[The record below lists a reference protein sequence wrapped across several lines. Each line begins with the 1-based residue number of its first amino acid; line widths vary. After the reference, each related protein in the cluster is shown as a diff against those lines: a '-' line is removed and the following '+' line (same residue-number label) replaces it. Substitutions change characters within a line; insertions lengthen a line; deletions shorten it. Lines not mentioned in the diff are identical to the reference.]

1 MRVLPAPVGTGI
13 CFRRVDLE
21 GFSIEA
27 VGRNVAKVSYA
38 TSLMKRG
45 VLISTT
51 EHALSALMGTGI
63 DNAIIELDQ
72 LELPILDGSAKPFLD
87 AIHRVGI
94 KRQRRQRVYWRIT
107 RPVEIVEGDK
117 FLAVYPADHYSIS
130 YTIDFPRPIGLQTFD
145 LDLTGDAYESQIAP
159 ARTFGFLRDE
169 GALRNMGLIRGAS
182 EANAIV
188 LTDAG
193 VKNGP
198 LRFPDE
204 FVRHKIL
211 DLIGDLA
218 LLGHR
223 ILGKVVANRAG
234 HAMHTALVSRLLRD
248 HSLWDEAH
256 VSYEETSRS
265 LKEAAE
271 AAPAFARS

>member
-1 MRVLPAPVGTGI
+1 MRAH
-13 CFRRVDLE
+13 C
-21 GFSIEA
+21 A
-27 VGRNVAKVSYA
+27 
-38 TSLMKRG
+38 
-45 VLISTT
+45 
-51 EHALSALMGTGI
+51 
-63 DNAIIELDQ
+63 
-72 LELPILDGSAKPFLD
+72 
-87 AIHRVGI
+87 
-94 KRQRRQRVYWRIT
+94 
-107 RPVEIVEGDK
+107 
-117 FLAVYPADHYSIS
+117 
-130 YTIDFPRPIGLQTFD
+130 
-145 LDLTGDAYESQIAP
+145 
-159 ARTFGFLRDE
+159 
-169 GALRNMGLIRGAS
+169 AS

-265 LKEAAE
+265 LKEAEE